1 MPVFSTRWMK
11 NPDRAN
17 MRKKSK
23 FPSVV
28 TEGVITDDPRPG
40 SEVFYSSGS
49 TTLDLAL
56 GSGWAKSRIHNLWG
70 NEASGKTLLA
80 ISACHQ
86 FRRAWPGEPI
96 LYIDSERRM
105 NRDYARTLGFPE
117 DAELVKEC
125 STVED
130 FHERVLKMATEGSGG
145 GLVVLDSLDAL
156 EDEMELGRS
165 MSDKTMPA
173 TKARKMSEAFR
184 RLVGPL
190 NASGITLLILS
201 QVREKVGVVF
211 GNPYARAGGK
221 AVDFYASQIVS
232 LTVKGKEKVTR
243 TLSPGKTMERVV
255 GVSVEAT
262 VRKNSVAP
270 PWRKALLKIYY
281 SRGLD
286 DVESILDF
294 FSMVGYGKTENDYF
308 PKGNLSSEDVRKGF
322 ENIRKDMREL
332 YMKIEDAFVSD
343 DPVWATKI
351 LEN

>member
-1 MPVFSTRWMK
+1 
-11 NPDRAN
+11 
-17 MRKKSK
+17 MR
-23 FPSVV
+23 
-28 TEGVITDDPRPG
+28 
-40 SEVFYSSGS
+40 
-49 TTLDLAL
+49 
-56 GSGWAKSRIHNLWG
+56 
-70 NEASGKTLLA
+70 
-80 ISACHQ
+80 
-86 FRRAWPGEPI
+86 
-96 LYIDSERRM
+96 
-105 NRDYARTLGFPE
+105 
-117 DAELVKEC
+117 
-125 STVED
+125 
-130 FHERVLKMATEGSGG
+130 
-145 GLVVLDSLDAL
+145 
-156 EDEMELGRS
+156 
-165 MSDKTMPA
+165 
-173 TKARKMSEAFR
+173 
-184 RLVGPL
+184 
-190 NASGITLLILS
+190 
-201 QVREKVGVVF
+201 
-211 GNPYARAGGK
+211 RAGGK

-243 TLSPGKTMERVV
+243 TLSLGKTMERVPGKTMERVV